1 MSDAPIEKFPP
12 YGLSQK
18 QCFSSGFKLVRMS
31 IEDSFEKGHRR
42 LYLRAGGGCQLAKKS
57 LFQLTRSFSKS
68 ESYVR
73 WRKIYVGWRKIEQ
86 EGPWKG
92 SDTGF
97 ALYIEGDPEK
107 GSNKVMSEQRSK
119 WGEGASAK
127 VLRWK
132 I

>member
-1 MSDAPIEKFPP
+1 
-12 YGLSQK
+12 
-18 QCFSSGFKLVRMS
+18 MS
-31 IEDSFEKGHRR
+31 IEDSFEKGHTLECRWW
-42 LYLRAGGGCQLAKKS
+42 LPVGKEVS
-57 LFQLTRSFSKS
+57 LFQFTRSFSKS

-97 ALYIEGDPEK
+97 ALFIEGDPEK

-119 WGEGASAK
+119 GREGASAK
-127 VLRWK
+127 VLR
-132 I
+132 

>member
-1 MSDAPIEKFPP
+1 MSDALMEKFPP
-12 YGLSQK
+12 YGLPQK

-31 IEDSFEKGHRR
+31 IEDSFEKGHTLECRR
-42 LYLRAGGGCQLAKKS
+42 WLPVGKEVS
-57 LFQLTRSFSKS
+57 LFQFTRSFSKS
-68 ESYVR
+68 ESYGR

-97 ALYIEGDPEK
+97 ALFIEGDPEK

-119 WGEGASAK
+119 GREGASAK
-127 VLRWK
+127 VLR
-132 I
+132 

>member
-1 MSDAPIEKFPP
+1 MSDAPMEKSPP
-12 YGLSQK
+12 YGLPQK

-31 IEDSFEKGHRR
+31 IEDSFEKGHTLECRR
-42 LYLRAGGGCQLAKKS
+42 WLPVGKEVS
-57 LFQLTRSFSKS
+57 LFQFTRSFSKS

-97 ALYIEGDPEK
+97 ALFIEGDPEK

-119 WGEGASAK
+119 GREGASAK
-127 VLRWK
+127 VLR
-132 I
+132 

>member
-1 MSDAPIEKFPP
+1 MSDAPMEKSPP
-12 YGLSQK
+12 YGLPQK

-31 IEDSFEKGHRR
+31 IEDSFEKGHTLECRR
-42 LYLRAGGGCQLAKKS
+42 WLPVGKEVS
-57 LFQLTRSFSKS
+57 LFQFTRSFSKS

-73 WRKIYVGWRKIEQ
+73 GRKIYVGFRKIEQ

-97 ALYIEGDPEK
+97 ALFIEGDPEK

-119 WGEGASAK
+119 RREGASAK
-127 VLRWK
+127 VLR
-132 I
+132 